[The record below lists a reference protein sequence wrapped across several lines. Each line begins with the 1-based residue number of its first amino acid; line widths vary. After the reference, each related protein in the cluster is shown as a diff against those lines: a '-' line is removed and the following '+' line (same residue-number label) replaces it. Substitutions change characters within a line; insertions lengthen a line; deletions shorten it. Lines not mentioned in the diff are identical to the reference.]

1 MVQSSNNGCFF
12 EFFLPPAQ
20 RWFSP
25 KEVASIIGKSAQY
38 VRDAFDNQ
46 KILGHTLSGR
56 APKGK
61 ERRKTYQISRES
73 LVLYLMETAN
83 YSSDEFLSKLRS
95 IFNSCS
101 TAQLLGLR
109 KEIDGLLKIK

>member
-1 MVQSSNNGCFF
+1 MVQSSNNGYF
-12 EFFLPPAQ
+12 EFFLPPTQ

-61 ERRKTYQISRES
+61 EIRKTYQISRES

-83 YSSDEFLSKLRS
+83 YSSDEFLLKFHSVL
-95 IFNSCS
+95 NGCS
-101 TAQLLGLR
+101 TAQLLRLKR
-109 KEIDGLLKIK
+109 EIDNLLKIK

>member
-1 MVQSSNNGCFF
+1 MVQSSNGGYF
-12 EFFLPPAQ
+12 EGFLPSTQ

-38 VRDAFDNQ
+38 VRDALDNQ

-61 ERRKTYQISRES
+61 EKRKTYQISRES
-73 LVLYLMETAN
+73 LILYLMETAN
-83 YSSDEFLSKLRS
+83 YSSDELLLKFHCILS
-95 IFNSCS
+95 SCS
-101 TAQLLGLR
+101 TAQLLRLQ
-109 KEIDGLLKIK
+109 KEIDRLLKTN